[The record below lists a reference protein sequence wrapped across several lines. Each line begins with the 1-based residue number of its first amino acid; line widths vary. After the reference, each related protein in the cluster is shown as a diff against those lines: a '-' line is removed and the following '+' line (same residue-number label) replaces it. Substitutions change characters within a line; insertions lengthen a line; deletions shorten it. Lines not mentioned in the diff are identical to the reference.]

1 MLNRDQAK
9 IRADNTN
16 CLPACN
22 SYNFHVETLHV
33 SICKTNFQR
42 ICFFQ
47 YMKEEDDYQDKLRV
61 QLKLKDDI
69 EIG

>member
-1 MLNRDQAK
+1 MQDK
-9 IRADNTN
+9 FSTDM
-16 CLPACN
+16 
-22 SYNFHVETLHV
+22 
-33 SICKTNFQR
+33 
-42 ICFFQ
+42 FFQ